1 MEGASQHTQSSQT
14 TITFIPDRLN
24 RRPIVT
30 KGMTM
35 SELVLAIITGAGIG
49 AVMGVLVMLIT
60 GLDWYSIPAGM
71 LIFGWFATKVGGFY
85 ISRLKRGKPDTWL
98 DRFVDFKLHPS
109 KFITTDT
116 IWSIKRTPK
125 IQKNRGKK

>member
-1 MEGASQHTQSSQT
+1 MEEASQHTQSSQT